1 MIDQL
6 RQIAIFAKTVDYG
19 SFRSAAEALQLSPS
33 VVSHHVA
40 QLEQQL
46 GVALLYRS
54 TRKLSLTSHG
64 EQLLRSAREM
74 IEAAEN
80 GLSAIT
86 NESRRLSGEL
96 RVTMPAVLAQSALV
110 DRIATFARTNPNVRL
125 TLDFSDLRREIIN
138 DGIDVAIRMGWLR
151 DSALKV
157 KKLYDVERKLVAA
170 RSYLQTLPAP
180 DSPRDVADWDWVG
193 LAQVSMK
200 PEFRKARQES
210 VRIRPDFRVSVNDA
224 HALYRLAHAGAGLAI
239 LPAFLA
245 DLGISTRVLQHVLPD
260 WTVDSVGVF
269 AVWPPNAPKEG
280 LTAHFIESLTK
291 REAIIETGQ
300 TG

>member
-6 RQIAIFAKTVDYG
+6 RQIAIFAKTVDHG

-33 VVSHHVA
+33 VVSHHIA

-64 EQLLRSAREM
+64 EQLLRAAREM
-74 IEAAEN
+74 IEAAES

-86 NESRRLSGEL
+86 NESRQLSGEL

-110 DRIATFARTNPNVRL
+110 DRIAAFATANPNVRL
-125 TLDFSDLRREIIN
+125 NLDFSDLRREIIN

-151 DSALKV
+151 DSALKA
-157 KKLYDVERKLVAA
+157 KKLYDVERKLVAS
-170 RSYLQTLPAP
+170 RSYLQTLPTP
-180 DSPRDVADWDWVG
+180 HSPRDVANWDWVG
-193 LAQVSMK
+193 LAQVSIK
-200 PEFRKARQES
+200 PEFRKARQKS

-260 WTVDSVGVF
+260 WTVDSVGVY

-280 LTAHFIESLTK
+280 LTAQFIESLVRRDTMT
-291 REAIIETGQ
+291 EAG
-300 TG
+300 